1 MKKMLMIN
9 KPKKLE
15 FKIRSL
21 FVRNQKWFW
30 MDATRDCINIHKN
43 PYLGLNVLQ
52 IKHHFKHV
60 QSK

>member
-1 MKKMLMIN
+1 
-9 KPKKLE
+9 
-15 FKIRSL
+15 
-21 FVRNQKWFW
+21 

-60 QSK
+60 QSKELVLYW